1 MSEFSAKRF
10 LISLSVLLVLALSSL
25 IFIVVRVNPETARLG
40 SFLAFYTSIFFTM
53 LAGFSLA
60 GYILRTALT
69 SNNPLHRFATISFRQ
84 GALIAALGVVLLVLQ
99 SLRAVSLLSV
109 ALLVF
114 SLTLLEVAMLTRN

>member
-10 LISLSVLLVLALSSL
+10 LISLSLLLVVALSSL
-25 IFIVVRVNPETARLG
+25 IFIVIKVNPETARLG
-40 SFLAFYTSIFFTM
+40 SFLVFYTSIFFTM

-69 SNNPLHRFATISFRQ
+69 RNNPLHYFATVSFRQ

-109 ALLVF
+109 ALLIF